1 MLYPDLIHGALEA
14 APDAI
19 LISDS
24 MGRIAFANRRVCELF
39 GYEPHE
45 LLGQPISKLLPDP
58 ASARAEVH
66 LVHRN
71 GRDIPVDVR
80 RGPFSGGDCTL
91 TISSIRELPEHSPVE
106 SDLIAAR
113 EAAERADQAKS
124 RFLATASHDMRQPLQ
139 ALSLLNGTLRRLC
152 DEPTVAG
159 LLLQQEQSITGMS
172 RLVNALLDISR
183 LEAGA
188 IKPEIGEFPLAPL
201 FEELQ
206 RDFASVAVEKGL
218 SLEVEFS
225 PAIARSD
232 RALLGQVLRNLISN
246 AIKYTRRGRVLVR
259 CLLAA
264 QIVRLE
270 VLDTGIGI
278 PAELLPRIY
287 DEFFQVGN
295 AANSVRDGYGLGLS
309 IVNRIVKLLGLR
321 LDVSSV
327 PGKGSSFCLDVPA
340 GTHEL
345 SAAGNASGTELH
357 GMTPRAA
364 SCPQVLLVED
374 DAGVRDATRMLLMAE
389 GYQVVT
395 AASYAEALTRSDAQP
410 RIDLLITDYHLSGA
424 TGMEVI
430 SSLRAKRGASLN
442 AILVSGDTS
451 NRVQGLGHDAGLRI
465 VKKPIQAEQFLAVIN
480 ELLAAGMS
488 VPPAAVTS

>member
-1 MLYPDLIHGALEA
+1 MLYPNLINGALEA

-19 LISDS
+19 VISD
-24 MGRIAFANRRVCELF
+24 GGDRIAFANRRVCELF
-39 GYEPHE
+39 GYEVHE
-45 LLGQPISKLLPDP
+45 LLGQPIDKLWTD
-58 ASARAEVH
+58 SGSRSSEVR
-66 LVHRN
+66 LVRRN

-80 RGPFSGGDCTL
+80 RSPFSGGDCML
-91 TISSIRELPEHSPVE
+91 TFCAIRELPEHSQLE
-106 SDLIAAR
+106 SELIAAR

-152 DEPTVAG
+152 EEPTVAG
-159 LLLQQEQSITGMS
+159 LLLQQEQSINGMS
-172 RLVNALLDISR
+172 RLVNALLDIGR

-188 IKPEIGEFPLAPL
+188 ITPDIGEFPLAPL

-206 RDFASVAVEKGL
+206 RDFASVALKKGL
-218 SLEVEFS
+218 SLEVELS
-225 PAIARSD
+225 SAVARSD
-232 RALLGQVLRNLISN
+232 RALIGQVLSNLISN
-246 AIKYTRRGRVLVR
+246 AIKYTHRGRVLVR
-259 CLLAA
+259 CLLGA

-278 PAELLPRIY
+278 PAQLLPRIY
-287 DEFFQVGN
+287 DEFFQVGTG
-295 AANSVRDGYGLGLS
+295 ANSVRDGYGLGLS
-309 IVNRIVKLLGLR
+309 IVSRIVKLLGLK

-327 PGKGSSFCLDVPA
+327 PDKGSSFCLDVPA

-345 SAAGNASGTELH
+345 NAAQNPSGAAAPRLSS
-357 GMTPRAA
+357 RAA
-364 SCPQVLLVED
+364 SSPQVLLVED

-395 AASYAEALTRSDAQP
+395 AASYAEALSRFDAQP
-410 RIDLLITDYHLSGA
+410 RIDLLITDYHLCGA

-430 SSLRAKRGASLN
+430 SSLRARRGAPLN

-451 NRVQGLGHDAGLRI
+451 NRVQGLVHDTGLRM

-480 ELLAAGMS
+480 ELLASAVGVAS
-488 VPPAAVTS
+488 PLVPS

>member
-1 MLYPDLIHGALEA
+1 MLYPNLIHGALEA

-19 LISDS
+19 VISD
-24 MGRIAFANRRVCELF
+24 GGDRIAFANRRVCELF
-39 GYEPHE
+39 GYEAHE
-45 LLGQPISKLLPDP
+45 LLGQPIDKLWSD
-58 ASARAEVH
+58 AGSRSAEVR
-66 LVHRN
+66 LVRRN

-80 RGPFSGGDCTL
+80 RSPFSGGDCML
-91 TISSIRELPEHSPVE
+91 MFCAIRELTEHSQLE
-106 SDLIAAR
+106 SELIAAR

-152 DEPTVAG
+152 EDPTVAG
-159 LLLQQEQSITGMS
+159 LLLQQEQSINGMS
-172 RLVNALLDISR
+172 RLVNALLDIGR

-188 IKPEIGEFPLAPL
+188 ITPDIGEFPLAPL

-206 RDFASVAVEKGL
+206 RDFASVAHEKGL
-218 SLEVEFS
+218 SLEVELS
-225 PAIARSD
+225 SAVARSD
-232 RALLGQVLRNLISN
+232 RALIGQVLSNLISN
-246 AIKYTRRGRVLVR
+246 ALKYTRRGGVLVR
-259 CLLAA
+259 CLLGA
-264 QIVRLE
+264 QILRLE

-287 DEFFQVGN
+287 DEFFQVG
-295 AANSVRDGYGLGLS
+295 AGANSVRDGYGLGLS
-309 IVNRIVKLLGLR
+309 IVNRIVKLLGLT

-327 PGKGSSFCLDVPA
+327 PGKGSSFCLEVPA
-340 GTHEL
+340 GTREL
-345 SAAGNASGTELH
+345 SAAPRPLEAAAPRLSS
-357 GMTPRAA
+357 RAA
-364 SCPQVLLVED
+364 SAPQVLLVED

-395 AASYAEALTRSDAQP
+395 AASYAEALSRFDAQP

-430 SSLRAKRGASLN
+430 SSLRAKRGTPLN

-451 NRVQGLGHDAGLRI
+451 NRVQGLVHDTGLRM

-480 ELLAAGMS
+480 ELLTS
-488 VPPAAVTS
+488 AVGVGSPVIPS

>member
-19 LISDS
+19 VISDGD
-24 MGRIAFANRRVCELF
+24 GRIAFANRRVCELF
-39 GYEPHE
+39 GSEAHE
-45 LLGQPISKLLPDP
+45 LLGQPIDTLLDDP
-58 ASARAEVH
+58 GHACSQVR
-66 LVHRN
+66 LLHRN
-71 GRDIPVDVR
+71 SRDIPVDVR
-80 RGPFSGGDCTL
+80 RSLLAGEDCIL
-91 TISSIRELPEHSPVE
+91 TICVIRELPEHSHLE
-106 SDLIAAR
+106 SELIAAR

-152 DEPTVAG
+152 DDPTVAG
-159 LLLQQEQSITGMS
+159 LLLQQEQSINGMS
-172 RLVNALLDISR
+172 RLVNALLDIGR

-188 IKPEIGEFPLAPL
+188 IKPDIGEFPLAPL

-218 SLEVEFS
+218 SFEVERS
-225 PAIARSD
+225 SAVARSD
-232 RALLGQVLRNLISN
+232 RALIGQVLRNLISN
-246 AIKYTRRGRVLVR
+246 AIKYTGRGRVLVR
-259 CLLAA
+259 CLRAA
-264 QIVRLE
+264 HTVRLE

-287 DEFFQVGN
+287 DEFFQVSTG
-295 AANSVRDGYGLGLS
+295 ANSVRDGYGLGLS
-309 IVNRIVKLLGLR
+309 IVNRIVKLLGLK

-327 PGKGSSFCLDVPA
+327 PGKGSSFCLDIPA
-340 GTHEL
+340 GTYERVTAEGA
-345 SAAGNASGTELH
+345 SARAAPRLG
-357 GMTPRAA
+357 PRAA
-364 SCPQVLLVED
+364 ASPQVLLVED

-389 GYQVVT
+389 GYKVVT
-395 AASYAEALTRSDAQP
+395 AASYAEALTRFDAQP

-430 SSLRAKRGASLN
+430 SSLRAKRATPLN

-451 NRVQGLGHDAGLRI
+451 NKVQELVHDTGLRM
-465 VKKPIQAEQFLAVIN
+465 VNKPIQAEQFLAVID
-480 ELLAAGMS
+480 ELLASTVG
-488 VPPAAVTS
+488 AASPTLPS